1 MQECFGMIQ
10 NGKDMKNKKYPDN
23 IVYNDKL
30 QKFDANLKPYPTSVG
45 SQAFEPIKVD
55 KSSSVSANHY
65 FNSRLEELRE
75 EYKKLIQEYNWTKL
89 VYESSYAFQPIVG
102 HTYHMYEKKDKSLWL
117 SLIGPD
123 EWNQPYVGSFQL
135 QTDGKWIKYDS

>member
-1 MQECFGMIQ
+1 
-10 NGKDMKNKKYPDN
+10 MKKKYPDN

-55 KSSSVSANHY
+55 KSTSVNANN
-65 FNSRLEELRE
+65 FFEGRLNELKE
-75 EYKKLIQEYNWTKL
+75 EYRKLVEEYNWTKL
-89 VYESSYAFQPIVG
+89 VYEAEYSFQPTVG
-102 HTYHMYEKKDKSLWL
+102 HDYHLYERKDKNLWL

-123 EWNQPYVGSFQL
+123 EWDQPYIGTFKL
-135 QTDGKWIKYDS
+135 LTNGKWERIK

>member
-1 MQECFGMIQ
+1 
-10 NGKDMKNKKYPDN
+10 MKKKYPDN
-23 IVYNDKL
+23 IVYDNKL
-30 QKFDANLKPYPTSVG
+30 QKFDANIKPYPTSVG

-55 KSSSVSANHY
+55 KSTSVSANHY

>member
-1 MQECFGMIQ
+1 
-10 NGKDMKNKKYPDN
+10 MKKKYPDN
-23 IVYNDKL
+23 IVYDNKL
-30 QKFDANLKPYPTSVG
+30 QKFDANIKPYPTSVG

-55 KSSSVSANHY
+55 KSTSVSANHY

-89 VYESSYAFQPIVG
+89 VYESSYVFQPIVG

-135 QTDGKWIKYDS
+135 QTDGKWIKI

>member
-1 MQECFGMIQ
+1 
-10 NGKDMKNKKYPDN
+10 MKKKYPDN
-23 IVYNDKL
+23 IVYDNKL
-30 QKFDANLKPYPTSVG
+30 QKFDANIKPYPTSVG

-55 KSSSVSANHY
+55 KSTSLSANHY

-135 QTDGKWIKYDS
+135 QTDGKWIKI

>member
-1 MQECFGMIQ
+1 
-10 NGKDMKNKKYPDN
+10 MKKKYPDN
-23 IVYNDKL
+23 IVYDNKL
-30 QKFDANLKPYPTSVG
+30 QKFDANIKPYPTSVG
-45 SQAFEPIKVD
+45 SQTFEPIKVD
-55 KSSSVSANHY
+55 KSTSVSANHY

-89 VYESSYAFQPIVG
+89 VYEADYSFQPIVG
-102 HTYHMYEKKDKSLWL
+102 HEYHMYEKKDKSLWL

-135 QTDGKWIKYDS
+135 QTDGKWIKI

>member
-1 MQECFGMIQ
+1 
-10 NGKDMKNKKYPDN
+10 MKKKYPDN
-23 IVYNDKL
+23 IVYDNKL
-30 QKFDANLKPYPTSVG
+30 QKFDANIKPYPTSVG

-55 KSSSVSANHY
+55 KSTSVSANHY

-135 QTDGKWIKYDS
+135 QTDGKWIKI